1 MATGAKKRVMVRF
14 VHSKINQ
21 RARTD
26 IFVDPNYW
34 DAERQMIIMPRGR
47 LMTDEIIKAINEL
60 REVDAELRDLTNYII
75 DCYTSNPDGP
85 AIDKEWLKNVVH
97 THKVGEPQPVAM
109 GYFEAWEL
117 FMQSK
122 VVSKKRMDMYHVSY
136 NMLHRF

>member
-1 MATGAKKRVMVRF
+1 MATVYLSLSTMATGAKKRVMVRF

-97 THKVGEPQPVAM
+97 THKERVI
-109 GYFEAWEL
+109 
-117 FMQSK
+117 SI
-122 VVSKKRMDMYHVSY
+122 
-136 NMLHRF
+136 